1 MKAILLLLGA
11 ITIIVVGVGCAA
23 LSEYLTP
30 ATLDRQAIEY
40 AAEAGV
46 IDVND
51 FRGYANLEKAIRLEL
66 AVKAAYEV
74 KSLALQQ
81 MVERNQLD
89 YSLLHDAVLRNTA
102 QAKEQEKQL
111 FGETGILS
119 MGLSLLGVGGL
130 TGALGWMRKRLSDGN
145 RQFVEIVTDGNRQ
158 FVEIVKGVQTF
169 IDNSQLAPAV
179 SDLLKEQWEASHRT
193 GRQRRTG
200 VSR

>member
-1 MKAILLLLGA
+1 MKAILLLLGT
-11 ITIIVVGVGCAA
+11 ITIIVVGAGCAA

-30 ATLDRQAIEY
+30 ATLDQQAIEY

-89 YSLLHDAVLRNTA
+89 YSLLHDAVLRNTS

-130 TGALGWMRKRLSDGN
+130 TGALGWMRKRLVNGN
-145 RQFVEIVTDGNRQ
+145 RQIMEIVR
-158 FVEIVKGVQTF
+158 GVQAF
-169 IDNSQLAPAV
+169 LDNPQTTAVNASILKSQLDAAQ
-179 SDLLKEQWEASHRT
+179 SADTKEKVAT
-193 GRQRRTG
+193 IKATI
-200 VSR
+200 